1 MLGNASGID
10 LNNSDLQ
17 DLDRVGGLGR
27 VLALRIIQ
35 HRPIRTWND
44 LRNIEGFD
52 HELIKDLRGSGAR
65 LGRISRSM
73 KERSEAPSAGVR
85 EPERRRSPGESAAA
99 SGPKKTASNLFSGRG
114 MHPED

>member
-17 DLDRVGGLGR
+17 DLYRIGGLGR

-35 HRPIRTWND
+35 HRPIRRWD
-44 LRNIEGFD
+44 VLKEIEGFD
-52 HELIKDLRGSGAR
+52 QELIKDLRGSGAR
-65 LGRISRSM
+65 LGRISRSTNEQS
-73 KERSEAPSAGVR
+73 KAPSAPL
-85 EPERRRSPGESAAA
+85 PERRKSPGESAAA
-99 SGPKKTASNLFSGRG
+99 LGPKRTASNLFSGRG

>member
-27 VLALRIIQ
+27 VLALRLIQ
-35 HRPIRTWND
+35 HRPIRKWND
-44 LRNIEGFD
+44 LRSIEGFD
-52 HELIKDLRGSGAR
+52 HELIKDLRGSGAK

-73 KERSEAPSAGVR
+73 LEKSEAPSAAAR
-85 EPERRRSPGESAAA
+85 ERRRSPGESAAA

>member
-17 DLDRVGGLGR
+17 DLDRIGGLGR

-35 HRPIRTWND
+35 HRPIRRWND

-52 HELIKDLRGSGAR
+52 QELIKDLRGSGAK

-73 KERSEAPSAGVR
+73 QEKSEAPSPGAK
-85 EPERRRSPGESAAA
+85 ERRRPPGDTAAA

>member
-10 LNNSDLQ
+10 LNNSDLN
-17 DLDRVGGLGR
+17 DLHRIGGLGR

-35 HRPIRTWND
+35 HRPIRKWDD

-52 HELIKDLRGSGAR
+52 IELIKDLRGSGAR
-65 LGRISRSM
+65 LGRISRARPEKSN
-73 KERSEAPSAGVR
+73 APSAGLR
-85 EPERRRSPGESAAA
+85 EPRRSPGESAAA